1 MLLRHYKP
9 DLYNADSSHCNER
22 YDQTDNN
29 TTTSS
34 SFAME
39 PPIYCGQSKCVHKYT
54 NITQIW
60 QSSFAPPPVYCGQS
74 KCVRPTVHWKVR
86 SQSSAQTNRIIRIEP
101 TMIGPL
107 SFAIQSLSSTN
118 KTCWGL
124 PKASRGLLRWLSQWG
139 FKLAVDKWVTS
150 KYDNVTPQ
158 NFVADQYKTY
168 LRWLSQQGCTSE
180 GVEGRIGS

>member
-1 MLLRHYKP
+1 MLCLMVSGP
-9 DLYNADSSHCNER
+9 LTLLS
-22 YDQTDNN
+22 T
-29 TTTSS
+29 
-34 SFAME
+34 
-39 PPIYCGQSKCVHKYT
+39 VHAPCCR
-54 NITQIW
+54 NITNLTFSKQT
-60 QSSFAPPPVYCGQS
+60 APVYCGQS
-74 KCVRPTVHWKVR
+74 KRVRPTVHWKVR
-86 SQSSAQTNRIIRIEP
+86 PQSSAQTNRIITIEP

-107 SFAIQSLSSTN
+107 SFAIQCLSSTN
-118 KTCWGL
+118 KTCWDL